1 LLNAA
6 LLNESDPGMFRR
18 ELYYKM
24 DVDGVSF
31 SGGCLPWEGYLRGD
45 VALASFT
52 STPKR
57 VFFTSIDRTLRSDQW
72 RLRELSC
79 TDPAAVLAI
88 MQEGLDYKNSATT
101 SVTCIDDESGIS
113 KVWKFASCG
122 GDADSGSRAMCVG
135 CADPCTAACDSDN
148 MYLAPC
154 TACLPNAN
162 TDELI
167 RVLSV
172 DYEQNG
178 VAPGVDSMTVSVTP
192 STAEVVLALDQE
204 EGYVH
209 CSALPH
215 GTELT
220 STTTLT
226 ATGAPYASF
235 SDSAASVRIS
245 GLYASTAY
253 DVFCSTVHAHGNA
266 EMTLVQAVATKESIT
281 TACCKTITVSL
292 ETLSVLDSGALG
304 TVTVLTN
311 AAPSAGDLTIDV
323 SAGYRS
329 NTSDFSE
336 VGLASRAPFFPRS
349 TTIRQY
355 ARPAPVSVAVD
366 GSATNAGLYRV
377 VATLGGAAAAEYQVE
392 YPQGRWLVAVAAG
405 GTMPV
410 PVLLGG
416 SFAPNGAQ
424 VNLRFDS
431 STNRGGENGV
441 FLCTALLMFAD
452 ATDSGPM
459 CRWSADS
466 TVVSFEATTI
476 VANSTVTLRG
486 GKVKAMCPVGY
497 AANTCSGWSAAAAQT
512 VCIGTHADSVPPVV
526 SVSAP
531 RVVGSCQPFIMD
543 VLSSEGSGGRPWHN
557 ATVKVTSTVSA
568 AHTSTIQAYV
578 DAHFSPDAALPIPH
592 ATLVGAFANVSV
604 LLETTLCNFLHKCS
618 SQKHSV
624 IGLAD
629 AVPTVKIL
637 GKAARSV
644 APGAAL
650 SLRTRVDASVCVGD
664 DPHPSDT
671 FQYFWV
677 VYEDGLANTD
687 LVSVSKDPSKF
698 VLPAY
703 SLSRGRNYR
712 VVVTVLNAYS
722 KGAASTAVAVVTA
735 PGDIVVSID
744 GSPTVQAIAES
755 TSTTL
760 DASASFDSD
769 FPGVVGAA
777 SGLTFTWSCVQL
789 SPTLELNC
797 AQGAALVITSPSS
810 TSRTYTADAGAG
822 GGLFRVTL
830 EVSDGVGRQ
839 ESTEVDLTVVSSNYP
854 RVALQQ
860 DSSSSA
866 TGSRKVNADVKL
878 VLRSTLTTTQTDS
891 IATWSWDETVN
902 SGTLASVA
910 SSALVRSQ
918 AAIGSFPFYLTVPAG
933 KLAPG
938 TRYTFTVACG
948 RSGGRVT
955 TMNMDVETNSAPAP
969 GSFALA
975 PATGTEMSTLF
986 SLRAAQWV
994 DEDLP
999 VEYEFSVAD
1008 TSGTGRAMM
1017 LQARSEEPQ
1026 MQSMLPTNALA
1037 NTITTTCIL
1046 LVFDSYSASASA
1058 TATAEV
1064 AASSL
1069 SSSTAISLLTSRTS
1083 TALSVDDAR
1092 QSVAV
1097 FGPRLNAREC
1107 SKLKSSAC
1115 ADMHREECSSV
1126 PHTCGA
1132 CLGGYYGQE
1141 GHANSD
1147 CAGSSSLAEFTA
1159 AIAASTQKCSKSSQ
1173 CAWGFRCGSNKCR
1186 PVAKSCPNNC
1196 SKKGSCSYVNSF
1208 SLDRVET
1215 CHFLQDDC
1223 LAMCSCKSGYSG
1235 PSCSRSAESQAN
1247 KDTLRRAL
1255 QSTLDGLIAGE
1266 DVTVEA
1272 IAGWTAGLSVLTESV
1287 ADLDDDAVESAIG
1300 TVGEILSKG
1309 ASVGAPLEMLTPL
1322 LTTIDGILGKTG
1334 VSPSSVSQ
1342 APSDTG
1348 EIIDINVRRQRQRRW
1363 LQDDSTV
1370 DDAVYKLM
1378 ETFVDTGLA
1387 AFTPGQAATIFAG
1400 AHWGIRLE
1408 SFMVTQLSSLTI
1420 ALTAPASATAVAAG
1434 AQQTTLELQ
1443 SVAGSVAGYKTFG
1456 VFQLSRTALGSAAV
1470 ALFKSASLYREPI
1483 YLSNPI
1489 VLFVGEDTALGGVRV
1504 VHRAAE
1510 KLFLGDRNVRP
1521 AYLEEFVDMCFDE
1534 DASQGE
1540 PISAYTHL
1548 CVASQSTINIACD
1561 GQWGK
1566 KTLHCPQTYLAPV
1579 CYVGTAWP
1587 SSADGVTLSPAA
1599 VSETAVTCD
1608 YALSLSASSVV
1619 EGGSG
1624 AYKFIPL
1631 AGYVHDASQT
1641 TTFLQGMWDAG
1652 KETDSSAD
1660 RLLI

>member
-1 LLNAA
+1 MLNAA
-6 LLNESDPGMFRR
+6 LLNETDPGVFRR
-18 ELYYKM
+18 KLYYKM

-57 VFFTSIDRTLRSDQW
+57 VFFTSIDRTLRIDQW
-72 RLRELSC
+72 RLRKLSC
-79 TDPAAVLAI
+79 TDPAAVLTI
-88 MQEGLDYKNSATT
+88 VQEGLDYKNTAAT
-101 SVTCIDDESGIS
+101 SVTCVDDESGAS
-113 KVWKFASCG
+113 KVWKFATCG
-122 GDADSGSRAMCVG
+122 GDADSGSRTMCVG

-148 MYLAPC
+148 MYIAPC
-154 TACLPNAN
+154 TTCSPNAN

-178 VAPGVDSMTVSVTP
+178 VAPGVDSLSVSVTP
-192 STAEVVLALDQE
+192 STAEVALVLDQK

-209 CSALPH
+209 CSALPS

-226 ATGAPYASF
+226 ATGAPYVSF
-235 SDSAASVRIS
+235 SNSAASVRIS
-245 GLYASTAY
+245 GLHASTAY
-253 DVFCSTVHAHGNA
+253 DVFCSTVHAQGSS
-266 EMTLVQAVATKESIT
+266 EMTLVQAVATKESVT

-329 NTSDFSE
+329 DTSDYSE
-336 VGLASRAPFFPRS
+336 AGLASRAPFFPQS
-349 TTIRQY
+349 TTIGQY
-355 ARPAPVSVAVD
+355 APPAPVSVAVD
-366 GSATNAGLYRV
+366 GSATSAGLYRV
-377 VATLGGAAAAEYQVE
+377 VVTLGGAAAAEYQVE

-405 GTMPV
+405 GTMPT

-416 SFAPNGAQ
+416 SFTPNGAQ
-424 VNLRFDS
+424 VDLRFDS
-431 STNRGGENGV
+431 ATDRGGEKGV
-441 FLCTALLMFAD
+441 FLCTALLVFAD
-452 ATDSGPM
+452 ATDSGPT

-466 TVVSFEATTI
+466 TVVSFETTTL
-476 VANSTVTLRG
+476 VANSTVTLG
-486 GKVKAMCPVGY
+486 GGNVKALCPSGY
-497 AANTCSGWSAAAAQT
+497 SANTCSGWSAAAAQT
-512 VCIGTHADSVPPVV
+512 VSIDTHADGVSPIV

-543 VLSSEGSGGRPWHN
+543 VLSSEGSGARPWLN
-557 ATVKVTSTVSA
+557 ATVKVTSAAEA
-568 AHTSTIQAYV
+568 AHTSAIQTYV
-578 DAHFSPDAALPIPH
+578 DAHFSPDAALSVPH
-592 ATLVGAFANVSV
+592 ATLVGAFTNVSV
-604 LLETTLCNFLHKCS
+604 LLETTLCNFLQKCS

-637 GKAARSV
+637 GQAARALTPS
-644 APGAAL
+644 AAL
-650 SLRTRVDASVCVGD
+650 SLRTRVDASVCSGD

-671 FQYFWV
+671 FQYLWL
-677 VYEDGLANTD
+677 VYEDGLARAD

-698 VLPAY
+698 VLPAN
-703 SLSRGRNYR
+703 SLSPGRNYR

-722 KGAASTAVAVVTA
+722 KGATSAAVAIVTT

-744 GSPTVQAIAES
+744 GSPVQAIAES

-769 FPGVVGAA
+769 VPGVLGAA
-777 SGLTFTWSCVQL
+777 SGLIFTWSCVQL
-789 SPTLELNC
+789 SPTLEADC
-797 AQGAALVITSPSS
+797 AQGAALAITSPSS

-822 GGLFRVTL
+822 GGLFRITL
-830 EVSDGVGRQ
+830 EASDGAGRQ
-839 ESTEVDLTVVSSNYP
+839 ESAQVDLTVVSSNYP

-866 TGSRKVNADVKL
+866 TSSRKVNADVKL
-878 VLRSTLTTTQTDS
+878 VLRSTLTTTQTGS
-891 IATWSWDETVN
+891 TATWSWDETVN

-910 SSALVRSQ
+910 SSAVVRSQ
-918 AAIGSFPFYLTVPAG
+918 ASVGSFPFYLTIPAG

-955 TMNMDVETNSAPAP
+955 TMDIDVETNSAPAP

-975 PATGTEMSTLF
+975 PATGTEMSTVF
-986 SLRAAQWV
+986 TLRAAQWV

-1008 TSGTGRAMM
+1008 TSGTGQAMV

-1026 MQSMLPTNALA
+1026 TQSMLPTNALA
-1037 NTITTTCIL
+1037 NAVTTTCTL
-1046 LVFDSYSASASA
+1046 LVFDSYGASASA

-1064 AASSL
+1064 TASSL
-1069 SSSTAISLLTSRTS
+1069 SSSAAIALLTSRTS

-1097 FGPRLNAREC
+1097 FGPGLNAREC

-1115 ADMHREECSSV
+1115 AAMHREECSSV
-1126 PHTCGA
+1126 PHTCGP
-1132 CLGGYYGQE
+1132 CLNGYYGQE
-1141 GHANSD
+1141 GHSNSD
-1147 CAGSSSLAEFTA
+1147 CVGSSSLAEFTA
-1159 AIAASTQKCSKSSQ
+1159 AIAANTQKCSKSSQ
-1173 CAWGFRCGSNKCR
+1173 CAWGFRCGSKKCK
-1186 PVAKSCPNNC
+1186 PVSKSCPNDC
-1196 SKKGSCSYVNSF
+1196 SKKGSCSYVNSY
-1208 SLDRVET
+1208 SLDRVEM

-1235 PSCSRSAESQAN
+1235 PSCSRSTASQAN

-1266 DVTVEA
+1266 DVSVEA
-1272 IAGWTAGLSVLTESV
+1272 VACWTAGLSVLTESV
-1287 ADLDDDAVESAIG
+1287 ADLDDEAVESAIG
-1300 TVGEILSKG
+1300 TVGVILSKG
-1309 ASVGAPLEMLTPL
+1309 ASVGVPLETLTPL

-1334 VSPSSVSQ
+1334 VRPSSITQ

-1348 EIIDINVRRQRQRRW
+1348 EVIDINVRRRWRQRR
-1363 LQDDSTV
+1363 LQDDYTV

-1378 ETFVDTGLA
+1378 ETFIDTGLA
-1387 AFTPGQAATIFAG
+1387 AFTPGQAAATYTG
-1400 AHWGIRLE
+1400 ANWGIRLE
-1408 SFMVTQLSSLTI
+1408 SFMVAQGSSLTI
-1420 ALTAPASATAVAAG
+1420 ALTTPASATAAAAG

-1443 SVAGSVAGYKTFG
+1443 SVVGSAAGYKAFG
-1456 VFQLSRTALGSAAV
+1456 VFELSRAALGVEAA
-1470 ALFKSASLYREPI
+1470 ALFKSASLYREPL

-1489 VLFVGEDTALGGVRV
+1489 ALFVGEDTVLSGVRV

-1510 KLFLGDRNVRP
+1510 MLFLGDRNVRP
-1521 AYLEEFVDMCFDE
+1521 SYLEEYEDMCFDE

-1548 CVASQSTINIACD
+1548 CVASQTTIDIACG

-1579 CYVGTAWP
+1579 CYGGTAWP
-1587 SSADGVTLSPAA
+1587 SSTDSVSLSPAA
-1599 VSETAVTCD
+1599 VSESDVTCD
-1608 YALSLSASSVV
+1608 YALSLSASSTA
-1619 EGGSG
+1619 EGGTG
-1624 AYKFIPL
+1624 AYKFISL
-1631 AGYVHDASQT
+1631 ADYVHDTSQT
-1641 TTFLQGMWDAG
+1641 ATFLQGMWAA
-1652 KETDSSAD
+1652 EN
-1660 RLLI
+1660 